1 METAAELLERVDATD
16 VRAVDDDELL
26 RALLELA
33 ESAERS
39 QQWSHTEAEDV
50 SMHEAA

>member
-1 METAAELLERVDATD
+1 METAVELLERVDATD
-16 VRAVDDDELL
+16 DRRGGADELM

-33 ESAERS
+33 ESAERNQRRS
-39 QQWSHTEAEDV
+39 RTEADDG